1 MAEKVLA
8 GKTVQVDDE
17 GFLVNPDDW
26 TEDMAPELA
35 KEIGIEELTDKH
47 WEVIRFMRKDFAEK
61 GQIPSIRRIK
71 NAGGIPTKDL
81 YALFPE
87 GPAKKAA
94 YIAGLGKP
102 HGCV

>member
-1 MAEKVLA
+1 MAEKTLA
-8 GKTVQVDDE
+8 GKTVQVDDD

-26 TEDMAPELA
+26 TEEMAAELA
-35 KEIGIEELTDKH
+35 KDMGINELSEKH

-61 GQIPSIRRIK
+61 GQIPSIRRMK

-81 YALFPE
+81 YELFPE